1 MESNIH
7 LSNSDHELVLD
18 KRGANTNTNT
28 TVNNTNRSVLLK
40 HTTSLPSEED
50 SNIDFNQ
57 QNNQYHEQFQR
68 DRPQSL
74 RPRMVTRS
82 SVNYHQQSKYKLQSN
97 SEQQHLN
104 KINKSYNNNNNNNNN
119 NNYPILTPYN
129 TRNNS
134 IHQSSDYIPLL
145 HSDKSLVTTPPPTTT
160 TTTTT
165 IATTITNIPIDNNMD
180 SQLLSSSISPEFMGN
195 TSKDTHID
203 DLLLT
208 NKKFNRTIKYLD
220 NTKLIRRES
229 KSYSTTISPI
239 PLISYHQNVLPN
251 HMDLYPM
258 MMDRYNNNNNNNN
271 STIIDKKFPNNNN
284 NNDNNNNNL
293 IKNIKHRFNI
303 NKTLN
308 TTKLEAV
315 LISCTID
322 CCLWFPT
329 NGYCVSSVDNCL

>member
-1 MESNIH
+1 MQLDDLHFNDDLVLLSRTQQQMQEKTTSVAAASVVVGLNIH
-7 LSNSDHELVLD
+7 KRKSKILRSNTACTNAITLGGE
-18 KRGANTNTNT
+18 ANQKKQP
-28 TVNNTNRSVLLK
+28 VGGHCSSMISNRL
-40 HTTSLPSEED
+40 EED

-104 KINKSYNNNNNNNNN
+104 KINKSYNNNNNN
-119 NNYPILTPYN
+119 PILTPYN

-145 HSDKSLVTTPPPTTT
+145 HSDKALVTTTT

-165 IATTITNIPIDNNMD
+165 ITNTTATTINIPIDNNMD

-195 TSKDTHID
+195 TSKDSHID
-203 DLLLT
+203 DILLT

-220 NTKLIRRES
+220 NTKLIR
-229 KSYSTTISPI
+229 
-239 PLISYHQNVLPN
+239 
-251 HMDLYPM
+251 
-258 MMDRYNNNNNNNN
+258 
-271 STIIDKKFPNNNN
+271 
-284 NNDNNNNNL
+284 
-293 IKNIKHRFNI
+293 
-303 NKTLN
+303 
-308 TTKLEAV
+308 
-315 LISCTID
+315 
-322 CCLWFPT
+322 
-329 NGYCVSSVDNCL
+329 

>member
-18 KRGANTNTNT
+18 KCGANTNTNT

-82 SVNYHQQSKYKLQSN
+82 SYSSK
-97 SEQQHLN
+97 
-104 KINKSYNNNNNNNNN
+104 
-119 NNYPILTPYN
+119 
-129 TRNNS
+129 
-134 IHQSSDYIPLL
+134 SSDYIPLL
-145 HSDKSLVTTPPPTTT
+145 HSDKSLVTTPPPPTTTT

-258 MMDRYNNNNNNNN
+258 MMDRYNTNNNNSS

-284 NNDNNNNNL
+284 DNDN
-293 IKNIKHRFNI
+293 
-303 NKTLN
+303 
-308 TTKLEAV
+308 
-315 LISCTID
+315 
-322 CCLWFPT
+322 
-329 NGYCVSSVDNCL
+329 